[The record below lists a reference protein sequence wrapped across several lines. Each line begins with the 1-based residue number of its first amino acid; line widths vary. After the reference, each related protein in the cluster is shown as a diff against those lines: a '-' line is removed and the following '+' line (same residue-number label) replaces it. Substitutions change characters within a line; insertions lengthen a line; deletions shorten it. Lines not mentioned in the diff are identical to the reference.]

1 MEWSDR
7 IVSDPD
13 TCGGRLRIKGTRI
26 AVEFVFGL
34 KTAGWTESQ
43 ILENY
48 PHLTLDDLRAAFA
61 YAQSILQ
68 DESFVPVARI
78 E

>member
-13 TCGGRLRIKGTRI
+13 TCGGRPRIKGTRI
-26 AVEFVFGL
+26 AVKFVFGL
-34 KTAGWTESQ
+34 KAAGWTESQ

-61 YAQSILQ
+61 YAQSLLQ